1 MVSISDCIFLLFSLI
16 VDRKS
21 DVPHYILSTR
31 GNNQETPSTVPSVDP
46 SMNTPV
52 SETGFPNPTLAF
64 TSTLDVVDNQ
74 DTSSSQEVD
83 TIQMMDN
90 STVSSSTPLVPTD
103 SVLTIPEIVDSQ
115 ATPSP
120 TSSIGNSSMSF
131 VSTMIP
137 TLKPKD
143 EIVVPVILPRT
154 CPATLSY
161 PAFSHPKECFPKL
174 YSFLI
179 LLLLLLEQFG
189 QFVLIDQRKLL
200 INQFM
205 RMV

>member
-1 MVSISDCIFLLFSLI
+1 M
-16 VDRKS
+16 
-21 DVPHYILSTR
+21 R
-31 GNNQETPSTVPSVDP
+31 GNNQETPSIVPSVYP
-46 SMNTPV
+46 SVSTPV
-52 SETGFPNPTLAF
+52 TEIDFPTPTLSY
-64 TSTLDVVDNQ
+64 TSTSDVADNHN
-74 DTSSSQEVD
+74 SASSQIVN
-83 TIQMMDN
+83 TVQTMDN
-90 STVSSSTPLVPTD
+90 STLSSSAQQVPTD

-115 ATPSP
+115 ATTSP

-174 YSFLI
+174 SSFI

>member
-31 GNNQETPSTVPSVDP
+31 GNNQETPSMVPSVDP

-52 SETGFPNPTLAF
+52 SETDFPNPTLAF

-115 ATPSP
+115 VTPSP
-120 TSSIGNSSMSF
+120 SYSIGNNSISF
-131 VSTMIP
+131 TSTSVPTVSPNHVSVP
-137 TLKPKD
+137 TLSP
-143 EIVVPVILPRT
+143 LT

-179 LLLLLLEQFG
+179 LFY
-189 QFVLIDQRKLL
+189 
-200 INQFM
+200 
-205 RMV
+205 